1 MASVYDRFLKQRLSR
16 RRLLA
21 GAGGAAMGT
30 AGLVLLGCGD
40 GGGNG
45 GNGGNGGVTPIAG
58 TPTVASAPRSG
69 GTLTFG
75 STVSTVFGVD
85 PQTEIALGL
94 LIFPRVYGYL
104 IHQNPRDDTVFFD
117 QAANLET
124 PTESEY
130 IFTIRD
136 DVRYQAVTFPDQP
149 DVGAR
154 NVEARDV
161 VATIRRLLANP
172 LVSLPKTLFTEILE
186 EPEARDPRT
195 VYMQTRMPYVYT
207 FEGLGSIFSVII
219 PEELTDLNVVENLNF
234 GGVGSGPYIVESVNG
249 QEEIRIR
256 KNPDY
261 FRKPVPYVD
270 NMVFRVIPDTGTIE
284 ANFRSQAIDAF
295 SPSDA
300 LQAERVAQFTSGGHE
315 AIVTES
321 PNLAYVSFGMDVT
334 QPPFNDIKARE
345 AISLAIDREE
355 LIEKI
360 TFGTGAILGPVNQHL
375 RDGFWALPEDELRRA
390 YGMDLPKEER
400 LQKARDLMIE
410 AGVEGANIE
419 LKYPQLTNISAAAV
433 LVQQQLQAVGF
444 QVSLVGESLILWF
457 IQTLRQGNFHATLHA
472 HLPYETPNIP
482 TRYFHS
488 KGVPSTES
496 WHHYAN
502 PDVDALIERHWGE
515 FDENVRRATLLELQR
530 LILAEH
536 GPMLNLYTGKNR
548 AAYWSYLKDWKR
560 ELPGSMQQYV
570 YDNWLDT

>member
-1 MASVYDRFLKQRLSR
+1 MAQVYDRFLKQRLSR

-30 AGLVLLGCGD
+30 AGLVLLGCSD
-40 GGGNG
+40 DGGNG
-45 GNGGNGGVTPIAG
+45 GATPIAG
-58 TPTVASAPRSG
+58 TPTTGAPTPRSG
-69 GTLTFG
+69 GTLTIG
-75 STVSTVFGVD
+75 STVSTVLGID

-104 IHQNPRDDTVFFD
+104 IHQDPRDDSVIRD
-117 QAANLET
+117 QAEAWELVD
-124 PTESEY
+124 ESEY

-136 DVRYQAVTFPDQP
+136 DVRYQAVTFDGQP
-149 DVGAR
+149 DVGGR

-161 VATIRRLLANP
+161 VASIRRFVANLLVFA
-172 LVSLPKTLFTEILE
+172 PKTLFTEILE

-195 VYMQTRMPYVYT
+195 VFMRTRMPYVYT
-207 FEGLGSIFSVII
+207 LEGLGSIFSAII
-219 PEELTDLNVVENLNF
+219 PEELTDLDVVENLNF

-270 NMVFRVIPDTGTIE
+270 NMIFRVIPDPGTIE

-295 SPSDA
+295 GPSNT
-300 LQAERVAQFTSGGHE
+300 LIAERVAQFTSGGHN
-315 AIVTES
+315 AIIEES

-334 QPPFNDIKARE
+334 QPPFNNIKARE
-345 AISLAIDREE
+345 AIDLALDREE

-360 TFGTGAILGPVNQHL
+360 TFGTGEILGPVNQHL
-375 RDGFWALPEDELRRA
+375 RDGFWSLPEDELRRA

-400 LQKARDLMIE
+400 LQKARDLISE
-410 AGVEGANIE
+410 AGVEGASIE
-419 LKYPQLTNISAAAV
+419 LKYPQLVNITQAAE
-433 LVQQQLQAVGF
+433 LIQQQLQAVGF
-444 QVSLVGESLILWF
+444 QVSLVGEPLIIWF
-457 IQTLRQGNFHATLHA
+457 VQTLSQSNFHATLHA
-472 HLPYETPNIP
+472 HLPYESPNIP
-482 TRYFHS
+482 IRYFHS

-502 PDVDALIERHWGE
+502 SDIDAIIERHWGE
-515 FDENVRRATLLELQR
+515 FDEGVRQETLREVQR

-536 GPMLNLYTGKNR
+536 GPMLNLYTGKLR
-548 AAYWSYLKDWKR
+548 SAYWSYLKNWQR

-570 YDNWLDT
+570 YDNWLDK